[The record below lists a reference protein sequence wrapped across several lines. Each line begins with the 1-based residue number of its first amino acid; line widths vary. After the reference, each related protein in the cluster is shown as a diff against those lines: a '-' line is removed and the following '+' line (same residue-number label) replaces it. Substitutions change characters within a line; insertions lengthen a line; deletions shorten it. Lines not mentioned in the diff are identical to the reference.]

1 MFIELR
7 AMTVSSVQVRS
18 IYDVKY
24 HFQTETLKYVESVDF
39 VDWNKNTTNQT
50 GDKKFIQF
58 NFSKKYTRAH
68 RFEVHLKVHCTHL
81 MVPSLY
87 CLVQKS

>member
-50 GDKKFIQF
+50 GD
-58 NFSKKYTRAH
+58 
-68 RFEVHLKVHCTHL
+68 
-81 MVPSLY
+81 
-87 CLVQKS
+87 